1 MENKVLLDIKE
12 EIGEISESV
21 KSAHKRIDEL
31 QNIAEAVN
39 KMANNVGVMV
49 NEMSHMKEDISGIK
63 GKMDKYHED
72 EPNKLMFNA
81 KNAVITGVIAALV
94 AAIMGL
100 ILK

>member
-1 MENKVLLDIKE
+1 MDDIVLLEIKE
-12 EIGEISESV
+12 EIGEISAST

>member
-1 MENKVLLDIKE
+1 MDNEEFLRIE
-12 EIGEISESV
+12 REIGRIDGSV
-21 KSAHKRIDEL
+21 RSAHKRIDEL
-31 QNIAEAVN
+31 QEITKAVHD
-39 KMANNVGVMV
+39 MAKNVGVMV
-49 NEMSHMKEDISGIK
+49 SEMSHMKEDISGIK

-81 KNAVITGVIAALV
+81 KNAVITGIIAALV